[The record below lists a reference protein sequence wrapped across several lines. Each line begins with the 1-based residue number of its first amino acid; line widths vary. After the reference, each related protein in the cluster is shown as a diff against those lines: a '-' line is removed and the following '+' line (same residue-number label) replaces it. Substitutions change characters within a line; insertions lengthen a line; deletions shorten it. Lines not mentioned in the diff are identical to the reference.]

1 MDKIGVKFGVN
12 RAFAAPRLHSV
23 MAVGGGGGKKMPPSG
38 G

>member
-23 MAVGGGGGKKMPPSG
+23 MAVGGGGG
-38 G
+38 